1 MQTEQKNPEHAVPE
15 FQACRKPI
23 GFTISIGVTAWS
35 CHPKE
40 LAVLMN
46 RSDGP
51 LSRAKG
57 DGRSRVCTARHRAF
71 AGEQVIR
78 SRNGV

>member
-23 GFTISIGVTAWS
+23 GFTISIGVAAWS
-35 CHPKE
+35 GQPEE

-46 RSDGP
+46 RSDGA
-51 LSRAKG
+51 LSRAKEE
-57 DGRSRVCTARHRAF
+57 GRNRVCTA
-71 AGEQVIR
+71 
-78 SRNGV
+78 